1 MSVLLGLFFELTM
14 SLTMLRFALL
24 FLAVLALPVQAA
36 TVNDLYQTQVTLI
49 GSDQQADQAAREQ
62 GLANVLVKISGNT
75 DILNNSAIKAA
86 ITNSGRYISQFGY
99 NQVNGQRAIDL
110 SFDKNQIKQL
120 LIQSKA
126 SIWKDQRPNILVW
139 MVDNDGQQRNILWDQ
154 STNALVS
161 DTKQAADSRGLPLTF
176 PVGDMT
182 DATAINVSDLW
193 GNFIDPIAAASTRYH
208 ADGLLLVK
216 AQQQPDGTVS
226 LNWQFYPQQPSKIA
240 TADTQPITGTT
251 SGTLAQTSN
260 KMINQVT
267 DYLANKYAVVLGG
280 VAGGKINIE
289 VDNIHS
295 TEDFF
300 ALEKMLSNL
309 TTVGS
314 ANAMRIKGNSV
325 IFQLNLQGSE
335 QAFHQEISHDNQIS
349 QTQSAVAFAADPVVS
364 TPVAVT
370 PVATTDA
377 SAVTSTAAVTSAPVV
392 NALTVTP
399 QNIYSWNS

>member
-1 MSVLLGLFFELTM
+1 M

-24 FLAVLALPVQAA
+24 FLAVLVLPVQAA
-36 TVNDLYQTQVTLI
+36 TVNDLYRTQVTLI

-75 DILNNSAIKAA
+75 DILNNATIKTA
-86 ITNSGRYISQFGY
+86 ITNSGRYVSQLGY
-99 NQVNGQRAIDL
+99 SQVDGQRAINL

-120 LIQSKA
+120 LIKSKA

-154 STNALVS
+154 STNALVN

-176 PVGDMT
+176 PVGDIT
-182 DATAINVSDLW
+182 DETAVNASDLW
-193 GNFIDPIAAASTRYH
+193 GGFIDPIAVASTRYH

-216 AQQQPDGTVS
+216 AQQQPDGNVS

-240 TADTQPITGTT
+240 TAEVQPITGTI
-251 SGTLAQTSN
+251 SGTLAQSSN

-280 VAGGKINIE
+280 VAGGKVNIE
-289 VDNIHS
+289 VDNIQS
-295 TEDFF
+295 TENFF
-300 ALEKMLSNL
+300 ALEKMLNGL
-309 TTVGS
+309 TTVNS
-314 ANAMRIKGNSV
+314 ANAMRIKGDSV

-335 QAFHQEISHDNQIS
+335 QAFHQEISHDDQVR
-349 QTQSAVAFAADPVVS
+349 QTQSAIAFAADPVVS
-364 TPVAVT
+364 TTSAIIPV
-370 PVATTDA
+370 TTDTV
-377 SAVTSTAAVTSAPVV
+377 SAVPSVTASS
-392 NALTVTP
+392 ALTVTP

>member
-1 MSVLLGLFFELTM
+1 
-14 SLTMLRFALL
+14 MLRFALL
-24 FLAVLALPVQAA
+24 FLAVLALPIQAA

-49 GSDQQADQAAREQ
+49 GNDQQADQAAREQ

-75 DILNNSAIKAA
+75 DILNNPAIKTA
-86 ITNSGRYISQFGY
+86 ITNSGSYISQFGY
-99 NQVNGQRAIDL
+99 SQVDGQRAIDL

-139 MVDNDGQQRNILWDQ
+139 MVDSDGQQRNILWDQ
-154 STNALVS
+154 STNALIN

-176 PVGDMT
+176 PVGDIT
-182 DATAINVSDLW
+182 DATAVNVSDLW

-208 ADGLLLVK
+208 ADGVLLVK
-216 AQQQPDGTVS
+216 ALQQPNSNVS

-240 TADTQPITGTT
+240 SADTQPITGTT
-251 SGTLAQTSN
+251 SGTLAQTST

-267 DYLANKYAVVLGG
+267 DYLAHKYAVVLGG
-280 VAGGKINIE
+280 VAGGQINIE
-289 VDNIHS
+289 VDNIQS

-300 ALEKMLSNL
+300 ALEKMLNNL

-335 QAFHQEISHDNQIS
+335 QAFRQEISHDDQVH
-349 QTQSAVAFAADPVVS
+349 QTQSAVAFAADPVLPTATAPVGAS
-364 TPVAVT
+364 T
-370 PVATTDA
+370 
-377 SAVTSTAAVTSAPVV
+377 STSTAPAITTSSVPVV

-399 QNIYSWNS
+399 QNIYYWNS

>member
-1 MSVLLGLFFELTM
+1 M

-24 FLAVLALPVQAA
+24 FLAVLALPIQAA

-49 GSDQQADQAAREQ
+49 GNDQQADQAAREQ

-75 DILNNSAIKAA
+75 DILNNPAIKTA
-86 ITNSGRYISQFGY
+86 ITNSGSYISQFGY
-99 NQVNGQRAIDL
+99 SQVDGQRAIDL

-139 MVDNDGQQRNILWDQ
+139 MVDSDGQQRNILWDQ
-154 STNALVS
+154 STNALIN

-176 PVGDMT
+176 PVGDIT
-182 DATAINVSDLW
+182 DATAVNVSDLW

-208 ADGLLLVK
+208 ADGVLLVK
-216 AQQQPDGTVS
+216 AQQQPNGNVS

-251 SGTLAQTSN
+251 SGTLSQTST
-260 KMINQVT
+260 KMINQIT
-267 DYLANKYAVVLGG
+267 DYLAHKYAVVLGG

-289 VDNIHS
+289 VDNIQS

-300 ALEKMLSNL
+300 ALEKMLNSL

-335 QAFHQEISHDNQIS
+335 HAFHQEISHDNQVH
-349 QTQSAVAFAADPVVS
+349 QTQSAVAFAADPAQPTPTAPVGAS
-364 TPVAVT
+364 T
-370 PVATTDA
+370 AT
-377 SAVTSTAAVTSAPVV
+377 STSTAPAITTPSVPVV

-399 QNIYSWNS
+399 QNIYYWNS

>member
-1 MSVLLGLFFELTM
+1 
-14 SLTMLRFALL
+14 MLRFALL
-24 FLAVLALPVQAA
+24 FLAVLALPIQAA

-75 DILNNSAIKAA
+75 DILNNPAIKAA
-86 ITNSGRYISQFGY
+86 ITNSGSYISQFGY
-99 NQVNGQRAIDL
+99 SQVDGQRAIDL

-139 MVDNDGQQRNILWDQ
+139 MVDSDGQQRNILWDQ
-154 STNALVS
+154 STNTLVN

-176 PVGDMT
+176 PVGDIK
-182 DATAINVSDLW
+182 DATAVNVSDLW

-208 ADGLLLVK
+208 ADGVLLVK
-216 AQQQPDGTVS
+216 AQQQPDGNIS

-240 TADTQPITGTT
+240 TADTQPIIGTT
-251 SGTLAQTSN
+251 SGTLAQTST

-289 VDNIHS
+289 VDNIQS

-300 ALEKMLSNL
+300 ALEKMLNNL

-335 QAFHQEISHDNQIS
+335 QAFRQEISHDNQVR
-349 QTQSAVAFAADPVVS
+349 QTQSAVAFAADPAVP
-364 TPVAVT
+364 TPVTSAISAT
-370 PVATTDA
+370 PVGA
-377 SAVTSTAAVTSAPVV
+377 STVTSTSTATATTTPSVPVV

-399 QNIYSWNS
+399 QNIYYWNS

>member
-1 MSVLLGLFFELTM
+1 M

-24 FLAVLALPVQAA
+24 FLAVLVLPVQAA

-75 DILNNSAIKAA
+75 DILNNASIKTA
-86 ITNSGRYISQFGY
+86 ITNSSRYISQFGY
-99 NQVNGQRAIDL
+99 SEVDGQRAINL

-120 LIQSKA
+120 LIKSKA

-139 MVDNDGQQRNILWDQ
+139 MVDNDAQQRNILWDQ
-154 STNALVS
+154 STNMLVN

-176 PVGDMT
+176 PVGDIT
-182 DATAINVSDLW
+182 DETAVNVSDLW
-193 GNFIDPIAAASTRYH
+193 GGFIDPIAAASARYH

-216 AQQQPDGTVS
+216 AQQQSDGNVA
-226 LNWQFYPQQPSKIA
+226 LHWQFYPQQPSKIA
-240 TADTQPITGTT
+240 SAEVQPITGTI
-251 SGTLAQTSN
+251 SGTLVQASN

-280 VAGGKINIE
+280 VAGGKVNIE
-289 VDNIHS
+289 VDNIQS
-295 TEDFF
+295 TENFF
-300 ALEKMLSNL
+300 ALEKMLNSL
-309 TTVGS
+309 TTVSS
-314 ANAMRIKGNSV
+314 ANAMRIKGDSV

-349 QTQSAVAFAADPVVS
+349 QTQSAVAFAADPVAS
-364 TPVAVT
+364 TPVPVT
-370 PVATTDA
+370 SVATTA
-377 SAVTSTAAVTSAPVV
+377 TATPAATSTAAVTSAPVV
-392 NALTVTP
+392 NVLTVTP

>member
-1 MSVLLGLFFELTM
+1 
-14 SLTMLRFALL
+14 MLRFALL
-24 FLAVLALPVQAA
+24 FLAVLALPIQAA

-49 GSDQQADQAAREQ
+49 GNDQQADQAAREQ

-75 DILNNSAIKAA
+75 DILNNPAIKTA
-86 ITNSGRYISQFGY
+86 ITNSGSYISQFGY
-99 NQVNGQRAIDL
+99 SQVDGQRAIDL

-139 MVDNDGQQRNILWDQ
+139 MVDSDGQQRNILWDQ
-154 STNALVS
+154 STNALIN

-176 PVGDMT
+176 PVGDII
-182 DATAINVSDLW
+182 DATAVNVSDLW

-208 ADGLLLVK
+208 ADGVLLVK
-216 AQQQPDGTVS
+216 ALQQPNSNVS

-240 TADTQPITGTT
+240 SADTQPITGTT
-251 SGTLAQTSN
+251 SGTLAQTST

-267 DYLANKYAVVLGG
+267 DYLAHKYAVVLGG
-280 VAGGKINIE
+280 VAGGQINIE
-289 VDNIHS
+289 VDNIQS

-300 ALEKMLSNL
+300 ALEKMLNNL

-335 QAFHQEISHDNQIS
+335 QAFRQEISHDDQVH
-349 QTQSAVAFAADPVVS
+349 QTQSAVAFAADPVLPTATAPVGAS
-364 TPVAVT
+364 T
-370 PVATTDA
+370 
-377 SAVTSTAAVTSAPVV
+377 STSTAPAITTSSVPVV

-399 QNIYSWNS
+399 QNIYYWNS

>member
-1 MSVLLGLFFELTM
+1 M

-24 FLAVLALPVQAA
+24 FLAVLALPVRAA
-36 TVNDLYQTQVTLI
+36 TVNDLYQTQVALI

-99 NQVNGQRAIDL
+99 SQVDGQRALDL

-139 MVDNDGQQRNILWDQ
+139 MVDSDGQQRNILWDQ
-154 STNALVS
+154 STNALVN

-176 PVGDMT
+176 PVGDIT
-182 DATAINVSDLW
+182 DATAVNVSDLW
-193 GNFIDPIAAASTRYH
+193 GNFIDPIAAASHRYH
-208 ADGLLLVK
+208 ANGLLLVK
-216 AQQQPDGTVS
+216 AQQQPDGTVN

-240 TADTQPITGTT
+240 TAETQPITGTA
-251 SGTLAQTSN
+251 SGTLAQTSTQ
-260 KMINQVT
+260 MINKVT
-267 DYLANKYAVVLGG
+267 DYLANKYAVALGG
-280 VAGGKINIE
+280 VAGGKVNIE
-289 VDNIHS
+289 VDNIQS

-300 ALEKMLSNL
+300 ALEKMLNNL

-335 QAFHQEISHDNQIS
+335 QAFRQEISHDNQVS
-349 QTQSAVAFAADPVVS
+349 QAQSAVAFAADPVP
-364 TPVAVT
+364 TPAVA
-370 PVATTDA
+370 PASATTTA
-377 SAVTSTAAVTSAPVV
+377 SAVTATTPSSVTP
-392 NALTVTP
+392 LTVSP
-399 QNIYSWNS
+399 QNIYDWNS

>member
-1 MSVLLGLFFELTM
+1 
-14 SLTMLRFALL
+14 MLRFALL
-24 FLAVLALPVQAA
+24 FLAVLVLPVQAA
-36 TVNDLYQTQVTLI
+36 TVNDLYRTQVTLI

-75 DILNNSAIKAA
+75 DILNNATIKTA
-86 ITNSGRYISQFGY
+86 ITNSGRYVSQLGY
-99 NQVNGQRAIDL
+99 SQVDGQRAINL

-120 LIQSKA
+120 LIKSKA

-154 STNALVS
+154 STNALVN

-176 PVGDMT
+176 PVGDIT
-182 DATAINVSDLW
+182 DETAVNASDLW
-193 GNFIDPIAAASTRYH
+193 GGFIDPIAVASTRYH

-216 AQQQPDGTVS
+216 AQQQPDGNVS

-240 TADTQPITGTT
+240 TAEVQPITGTT
-251 SGTLAQTSN
+251 SGTLAQSSN

-280 VAGGKINIE
+280 VAGGKVNIE
-289 VDNIHS
+289 VDNIQS
-295 TEDFF
+295 TENFF
-300 ALEKMLSNL
+300 ALEKMLNGL
-309 TTVGS
+309 TTVNS
-314 ANAMRIKGNSV
+314 ANAMRIKGDSV

-335 QAFHQEISHDNQIS
+335 QAFHQEISHDDQVR
-349 QTQSAVAFAADPVVS
+349 QTQSAIAFAADPVVS
-364 TPVAVT
+364 TTSAII
-370 PVATTDA
+370 PVATDTV
-377 SAVTSTAAVTSAPVV
+377 SAVPSVTASS
-392 NALTVTP
+392 ALTVTP

>member
-1 MSVLLGLFFELTM
+1 M

-24 FLAVLALPVQAA
+24 FLAVLALPIQAA

-49 GSDQQADQAAREQ
+49 GNDQQADQAAREQ

-75 DILNNSAIKAA
+75 DILNNPAIKTA
-86 ITNSGRYISQFGY
+86 ITNSGSYISQFGY
-99 NQVNGQRAIDL
+99 SQVDGQRAIDL

-139 MVDNDGQQRNILWDQ
+139 MVDSDGQQRNILWDQ
-154 STNALVS
+154 STNALIN

-176 PVGDMT
+176 PVGDIT
-182 DATAINVSDLW
+182 DATAVNVSDLW

-208 ADGLLLVK
+208 ADGVLLVK
-216 AQQQPDGTVS
+216 ALQQPNGNVS

-240 TADTQPITGTT
+240 SADTQPITGTT
-251 SGTLAQTSN
+251 SGTLAQTST

-267 DYLANKYAVVLGG
+267 DYLAHKYAVVLGG
-280 VAGGKINIE
+280 VAGGQINIE
-289 VDNIHS
+289 VDNIQS

-300 ALEKMLSNL
+300 ALEKMLNNL

-335 QAFHQEISHDNQIS
+335 QAFRQEISHDNQVH
-349 QTQSAVAFAADPVVS
+349 QTQSAVAFAADPAQPTPTAPVGAS
-364 TPVAVT
+364 T
-370 PVATTDA
+370 AT
-377 SAVTSTAAVTSAPVV
+377 STSTAPAITTPSVPEV

-399 QNIYSWNS
+399 QNIYYWNS

>member
-1 MSVLLGLFFELTM
+1 
-14 SLTMLRFALL
+14 MLRFALL
-24 FLAVLALPVQAA
+24 FLAVLVLPVQAA
-36 TVNDLYQTQVTLI
+36 TVNDLYRTQVTLI

-75 DILNNSAIKAA
+75 DILNNATIKTA
-86 ITNSGRYISQFGY
+86 ITNSGRYVSQLGY
-99 NQVNGQRAIDL
+99 SQVDGQRAINL

-120 LIQSKA
+120 LIKSKA

-154 STNALVS
+154 STNALVN

-176 PVGDMT
+176 PVGYIT
-182 DATAINVSDLW
+182 DETAVNASDLW
-193 GNFIDPIAAASTRYH
+193 GGFIDPIAVASTRYH

-216 AQQQPDGTVS
+216 AQQQPDGNVS

-240 TADTQPITGTT
+240 TAEVQPITGTT
-251 SGTLAQTSN
+251 SGTLAQSSN

-280 VAGGKINIE
+280 VAGGKVNIE
-289 VDNIHS
+289 VDNIQS
-295 TEDFF
+295 TENFF
-300 ALEKMLSNL
+300 ALEKRLNGL
-309 TTVGS
+309 TTVNS
-314 ANAMRIKGNSV
+314 ANAMRIKGDSV

-335 QAFHQEISHDNQIS
+335 QAFHQEISHDDQVR
-349 QTQSAVAFAADPVVS
+349 QTQSAIAFAADPVVS
-364 TPVAVT
+364 TTSAIIPV
-370 PVATTDA
+370 TTDTV
-377 SAVTSTAAVTSAPVV
+377 SAVPSVTASS
-392 NALTVTP
+392 ALTVTP

>member
-1 MSVLLGLFFELTM
+1 M

-24 FLAVLALPVQAA
+24 FLAVLVLPVQAA
-36 TVNDLYQTQVTLI
+36 TVNDLYRTQVTLI

-75 DILNNSAIKAA
+75 DILNNATIKTA
-86 ITNSGRYISQFGY
+86 ITNSGRYVSQLGY
-99 NQVNGQRAIDL
+99 SQVDGQRAINL

-120 LIQSKA
+120 LIKSKA

-154 STNALVS
+154 STNALVN

-176 PVGDMT
+176 PVGDIT
-182 DATAINVSDLW
+182 DETAVNASDLW
-193 GNFIDPIAAASTRYH
+193 GGFIDPIAVASTRYH

-216 AQQQPDGTVS
+216 AQQQPDGNVS

-240 TADTQPITGTT
+240 TAEVQPITGTT
-251 SGTLAQTSN
+251 SGTLAQSSN

-280 VAGGKINIE
+280 VAGGKVNIE
-289 VDNIHS
+289 VDNIQS
-295 TEDFF
+295 TENFF
-300 ALEKMLSNL
+300 ALEKMLNGL
-309 TTVGS
+309 TTVNS
-314 ANAMRIKGNSV
+314 ANAMRIKGDSV

-335 QAFHQEISHDNQIS
+335 QAFHQEISHDDQVR
-349 QTQSAVAFAADPVVS
+349 QTQSAIAFAADPVVS
-364 TPVAVT
+364 TTSAII
-370 PVATTDA
+370 PVATDTV
-377 SAVTSTAAVTSAPVV
+377 SAVPSVTASS
-392 NALTVTP
+392 ALTVTP

>member
-1 MSVLLGLFFELTM
+1 M

-24 FLAVLALPVQAA
+24 FLAVLVLPVQAA
-36 TVNDLYQTQVTLI
+36 TVNDLYRTQVTLI

-75 DILNNSAIKAA
+75 DILNNATIKTA
-86 ITNSGRYISQFGY
+86 ITNSGRYVSQLGY
-99 NQVNGQRAIDL
+99 SQVDGQRAINL

-120 LIQSKA
+120 LIKSKA
-126 SIWKDQRPNILVW
+126 SIWKEQRPNILVW

-154 STNALVS
+154 STNALVN

-176 PVGDMT
+176 PVGDIT
-182 DATAINVSDLW
+182 DETAVNASDLW
-193 GNFIDPIAAASTRYH
+193 GGFIDPIAVASTRYH

-216 AQQQPDGTVS
+216 AQQQPDGNVS

-240 TADTQPITGTT
+240 TAEVQPITGTT
-251 SGTLAQTSN
+251 SGTLAQSSN

-280 VAGGKINIE
+280 VAGGKVNIE
-289 VDNIHS
+289 VDNIQS
-295 TEDFF
+295 TENFF
-300 ALEKMLSNL
+300 ALEKMLNGL
-309 TTVGS
+309 TTVNS
-314 ANAMRIKGNSV
+314 ANAMRIKGDSV

-335 QAFHQEISHDNQIS
+335 QAFHQEISHDDQVR
-349 QTQSAVAFAADPVVS
+349 QTQSAIAFAADPVVS
-364 TPVAVT
+364 TTSAIIPV
-370 PVATTDA
+370 TTDTV
-377 SAVTSTAAVTSAPVV
+377 SAVPSVTASS
-392 NALTVTP
+392 ALTVTA

>member
-1 MSVLLGLFFELTM
+1 
-14 SLTMLRFALL
+14 MLRFALL
-24 FLAVLALPVQAA
+24 FLAVLALPVRAA
-36 TVNDLYQTQVTLI
+36 TVNDLYQTQVALI

-99 NQVNGQRAIDL
+99 SQVDGQRALDL

-139 MVDNDGQQRNILWDQ
+139 MVDSDGQQRNILWDQ
-154 STNALVS
+154 STNALVN

-176 PVGDMT
+176 PVGDIT
-182 DATAINVSDLW
+182 DATAVNVSDLW
-193 GNFIDPIAAASTRYH
+193 GNFIDPIAAASHRYH
-208 ADGLLLVK
+208 ANGLLLVK

-240 TADTQPITGTT
+240 TAETQPITGTA
-251 SGTLAQTSN
+251 SGTLAQTSTQ
-260 KMINQVT
+260 MINKVT
-267 DYLANKYAVVLGG
+267 DYLANKYAVALGG
-280 VAGGKINIE
+280 VAGGKVNIE
-289 VDNIHS
+289 VDNIQS

-300 ALEKMLSNL
+300 ALEKMLNNL

-335 QAFHQEISHDNQIS
+335 QAFRQEISHDNQVS
-349 QTQSAVAFAADPVVS
+349 QAQSAVAFAADPVP
-364 TPVAVT
+364 TPAVA
-370 PVATTDA
+370 PASATTTA
-377 SAVTSTAAVTSAPVV
+377 SAVTATTPSSVTP
-392 NALTVTP
+392 LTVSP
-399 QNIYSWNS
+399 QNIYDWNS

>member
-1 MSVLLGLFFELTM
+1 
-14 SLTMLRFALL
+14 MLRFALL
-24 FLAVLALPVQAA
+24 FLAVLALPVRAA
-36 TVNDLYQTQVTLI
+36 TVNDLYQTQVALI

-75 DILNNSAIKAA
+75 DILNNPAIKAA

-99 NQVNGQRAIDL
+99 SQIDGQRALDL

-120 LIQSKA
+120 LMQSKA

-139 MVDNDGQQRNILWDQ
+139 MVDSDGQQRNILWDQ
-154 STNALVS
+154 STNALVN

-176 PVGDMT
+176 PVGDIT
-182 DATAINVSDLW
+182 DATAVNVSDLW
-193 GNFIDPIAAASTRYH
+193 GNFIDPIAAASHRYH
-208 ADGLLLVK
+208 ANGLLLVK

-240 TADTQPITGTT
+240 TADTQPITGTA
-251 SGTLAQTSN
+251 SGTLAQTSTQ
-260 KMINQVT
+260 MINKVT

-280 VAGGKINIE
+280 VAGGKVNIE
-289 VDNIHS
+289 VDNIQS

-300 ALEKMLSNL
+300 ALEKMLNNL

-335 QAFHQEISHDNQIS
+335 QAFRQEISHDNQVS
-349 QTQSAVAFAADPVVS
+349 QAQSGVAFAADSVP
-364 TPVAVT
+364 TPAVAPTSATTAASAITATTPSSVT
-370 PVATTDA
+370 P
-377 SAVTSTAAVTSAPVV
+377 
-392 NALTVTP
+392 LTVSP
-399 QNIYSWNS
+399 QNVYDWNS

>member
-1 MSVLLGLFFELTM
+1 M

-24 FLAVLALPVQAA
+24 FLAVLALPVRAA
-36 TVNDLYQTQVTLI
+36 TVNDLYQTQVALI

-75 DILNNSAIKAA
+75 DILNNPAIKAA

-99 NQVNGQRAIDL
+99 SQVDGQRALDL

-120 LIQSKA
+120 LMQSKA

-139 MVDNDGQQRNILWDQ
+139 MVDSDDQQRNILWDQ
-154 STNALVS
+154 STNALVN

-176 PVGDMT
+176 PVGDIT
-182 DATAINVSDLW
+182 DATAVNVSDLW
-193 GNFIDPIAAASTRYH
+193 GNFIDPIAAASHRYH
-208 ADGLLLVK
+208 ANGLLLVK

-240 TADTQPITGTT
+240 TADTQPIAGTA
-251 SGTLAQTSN
+251 SGTLAQTSTQ
-260 KMINQVT
+260 MINKVT

-280 VAGGKINIE
+280 VAGGKVNIE
-289 VDNIHS
+289 VDNIQS

-300 ALEKMLSNL
+300 ALEKMLNNL

-335 QAFHQEISHDNQIS
+335 QAFRQEISHDNQVS
-349 QTQSAVAFAADPVVS
+349 QAQSGVAFAADSVP
-364 TPVAVT
+364 TPAVAPT
-370 PVATTDA
+370 SATTTA
-377 SAVTSTAAVTSAPVV
+377 SAVPATTSSVTP
-392 NALTVTP
+392 LTVSP
-399 QNIYSWNS
+399 QNVYDWNS

>member
-1 MSVLLGLFFELTM
+1 M

-24 FLAVLALPVQAA
+24 FLAVLVLPVQAA
-36 TVNDLYQTQVTLI
+36 TVNDLYRTQVTLI

-75 DILNNSAIKAA
+75 DILNNATIKTA
-86 ITNSGRYISQFGY
+86 ITNSGRYVSQLGY
-99 NQVNGQRAIDL
+99 SQVDGQRAINL

-120 LIQSKA
+120 LIKSKA

-154 STNALVS
+154 STNALVN

-176 PVGDMT
+176 PVGDIT
-182 DATAINVSDLW
+182 DETAVNASDLW
-193 GNFIDPIAAASTRYH
+193 GGFIDPIAVASTRYH

-216 AQQQPDGTVS
+216 AQQQPDANVT
-226 LNWQFYPQQPSKIA
+226 LHWQFYPQQPSKIA
-240 TADTQPITGTT
+240 TAEVQPITGTT
-251 SGTLAQTSN
+251 SGTLAQSSN

-280 VAGGKINIE
+280 VAGGKVNIE
-289 VDNIHS
+289 VDNIQS
-295 TEDFF
+295 TENFF
-300 ALEKMLSNL
+300 ALEKMLNGL
-309 TTVGS
+309 TTVNS
-314 ANAMRIKGNSV
+314 ANAMRIKGDSV

-335 QAFHQEISHDNQIS
+335 QAFHQEISHDDQVR
-349 QTQSAVAFAADPVVS
+349 QTQSAIAFAADPAVS
-364 TPVAVT
+364 TTSAIIPV
-370 PVATTDA
+370 TTDTV
-377 SAVTSTAAVTSAPVV
+377 SAVPSVTASS
-392 NALTVTP
+392 ALTVTP

>member
-1 MSVLLGLFFELTM
+1 M

-49 GSDQQADQAAREQ
+49 GNDQQADQAAREQ

-75 DILNNSAIKAA
+75 DVLDNAAIKTA
-86 ITNSGRYISQFGY
+86 ITNSGHYISQFGY
-99 NQVNGQRAIDL
+99 SQVNGQRVIDL
-110 SFDKNQIKQL
+110 SFDKHQIKQL
-120 LIQSKA
+120 LIKSKA

-139 MVDNDGQQRNILWDQ
+139 MVDSDGQQRNILWDQ
-154 STNALVS
+154 STNGLVN

-182 DATAINVSDLW
+182 DATAVNASDLW
-193 GNFIDPIAAASTRYH
+193 GDFIDPIASASAHYN

-216 AQQQPDGTVS
+216 AQQQPDGNVS

-240 TADTQPITGTT
+240 TTEIQPISGTT
-251 SGTLAQTSN
+251 SGTLAQTST

-267 DYLANKYAVVLGG
+267 DYLAKKYAVVLG
-280 VAGGKINIE
+280 VAAGGNINIE

-295 TEDFF
+295 TENFF
-300 ALEKMLSNL
+300 ALEKMLNGL
-309 TTVGS
+309 TTVHS

-335 QAFHQEISHDNQIS
+335 QAFHQEISHDDQVR
-349 QTQSAVAFAADPVVS
+349 QTQSGVAFAADPAVS
-364 TPVAVT
+364 TPVA
-370 PVATTDA
+370 A
-377 SAVTSTAAVTSAPVV
+377 TSTAVTIPSSVPAVSVLKV
-392 NALTVTP
+392 SP
-399 QNIYSWNS
+399 QNIYYWNS